1 MPPKNRQSDIH
12 SEIRLTKRAK
22 SMIDA
27 YAGKHHMSRSEVMR
41 WVIEQIIAGQ
51 LPNKRPQ
58 RRTERVPFYDP
69 GKLIDRLGEKARR
82 EGIPAT
88 DLLDQAIEEIFN
100 D

>member
-1 MPPKNRQSDIH
+1 MPPKTRQSDIH

-22 SMIDA
+22 SLIDA

-41 WVIEQIIAGQ
+41 WVIGQIIAGQ

-58 RRTERVPFYDP
+58 RRTERVIFYDRE
-69 GKLIDRLGEKARR
+69 KLIDRLGEKARR
-82 EGIPAT
+82 KGIPAT
-88 DLLDQAIEEIFN
+88 DLLDQAVEEIFN

>member
-1 MPPKNRQSDIH
+1 MPPKTRQSDIH

-22 SMIDA
+22 GMIDA
-27 YAGKHHMSRSEVMR
+27 YASKHHMSRSEVMR
-41 WVIEQIIAGQ
+41 WVIDQVITGQ

-58 RRTERVPFYDP
+58 RRTERVIFYDRD
-69 GKLIDRLGEKARR
+69 KLIDRLGEKARR
-82 EGIPAT
+82 KGIPAT